1 MHIACL
7 INPIKKSSSSRP
19 GRGGGGVGRGGGG
32 VDRGGGGGGVGRGG
46 GGGWWVAV
54 AVAVRVWG
62 TGGEAEYKSARNPKF
77 RVTGALSGSRER
89 EPVSGNPGV
98 GP

>member
-1 MHIACL
+1 
-7 INPIKKSSSSRP
+7 
-19 GRGGGGVGRGGGG
+19 VGRG
-32 VDRGGGGGGVGRGG
+32 GG

-77 RVTGALSGSRER
+77 RVTGALSGSREW
-89 EPVSGNPGV
+89 EPRSGNPGV